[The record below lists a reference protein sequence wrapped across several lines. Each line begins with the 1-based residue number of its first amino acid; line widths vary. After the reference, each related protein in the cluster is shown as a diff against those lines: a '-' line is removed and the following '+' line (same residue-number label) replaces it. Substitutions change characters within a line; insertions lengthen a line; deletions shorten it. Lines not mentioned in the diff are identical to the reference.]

1 MGIMNYELRSKKIMG
16 FSKKRRAGFTL
27 VELLVSIAIF
37 AIIMIAAGSSFSY
50 MIKGRKSA
58 SLVQQGT
65 ENARNALE
73 EMAKNL
79 RMSTIYSCNNNLADD
94 CSGVV
99 TPITSIEIYN
109 YSQGECIQ
117 YVFNSVTFSMGY
129 KTTSAVLVGGSKFS
143 NCNVFPTD
151 SATPPIPTILA
162 DYIRDM
168 HFSVTETGAQMGRV
182 TIAAE
187 ICKDA
192 NCTESLTTAQT
203 TVSLRDY
210 EKAGL

>member
-1 MGIMNYELRSKKIMG
+1 MIKIKNNNSK
-16 FSKKRRAGFTL
+16 GFTL
-27 VELLVSIAIF
+27 VELLVSIAVF
-37 AIIMIAAGSSFSY
+37 AIIMIAAGSAFSY
-50 MIKGRKSA
+50 MVKARKSA
-58 SLVQQGT
+58 STVQQGT

-73 EMAKNL
+73 TMAKNL
-79 RMSTIYSCNNNLADD
+79 RMSTIYKCKDVLGAEVD
-94 CSGVV
+94 CEM
-99 TPITSIEIYN
+99 PIDPIASIEIYN

-117 YVFNSVTFSMGY
+117 YVFNSGAYSIGY

-143 NCNVFPTD
+143 SCNAFPAD
-151 SATPPIPTILA
+151 SVIPPIIPTILA
-162 DYIRDM
+162 DYIQNI

-187 ICKDA
+187 VCADA
-192 NCTESLTTAQT
+192 DCANPSITTAQT